1 VPDTENRSID
11 PGRIEAAAQAVYA
24 LCHGRSDVSLAAHVA
39 ATVAQHFADTAPMTD
54 STDVDFLAERLALE
68 TAVMKRVEQLQESQ
82 AESDAI
88 DEASRESFPASDPP
102 AWISR
107 RH

>member
-1 VPDTENRSID
+1 MPDIENRPID
-11 PGRIEAAAQAVYA
+11 PERIEAAAHAVYA
-24 LCHGRSDVSLAAHVA
+24 PCHGRSDVLLAAQVT
-39 ATVAQHFADTAPMTD
+39 ATVAQYFVDAAPMTN
-54 STDVDFLAERLALE
+54 SSDVDLLADRAALE
-68 TAVMKRVEQLQESQ
+68 TAVTKRVERLHESQ

-102 AWISR
+102 GWISR